1 MYRVNTMINH
11 ILGNLCAIETN
22 SDLHFFLS
30 LISEECYISLYQLV
44 NVEVKIENEN
54 FVLFSVQHLSSF

>member
-1 MYRVNTMINH
+1 MINH

-30 LISEECYISLYQLV
+30 ISEEFYISLYQLV
-44 NVEVKIENEN
+44 NVEVKIENDN